1 MLRWWRGADALALTI
16 DSDEFTLNGAQ
27 RSLLEPARLTSGVTI
42 DPATYPK
49 NFRAFVP
56 VLAEQIVQYNEM
68 AQLLWPGIRNDLSV
82 IFHDTHEDILWY
94 FAPNGDY
101 NELAHTHGAV

>member
-1 MLRWWRGADALALTI
+1 
-16 DSDEFTLNGAQ
+16 
-27 RSLLEPARLTSGVTI
+27 
-42 DPATYPK
+42 
-49 NFRAFVP
+49 VP